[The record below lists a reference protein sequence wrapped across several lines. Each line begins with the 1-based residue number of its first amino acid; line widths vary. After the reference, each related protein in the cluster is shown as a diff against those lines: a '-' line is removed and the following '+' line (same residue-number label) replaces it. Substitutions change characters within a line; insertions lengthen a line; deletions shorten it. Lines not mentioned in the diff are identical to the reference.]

1 MCRIWAH
8 PIKLFIMSF
17 RQFVKRLFPY
27 LKSHIGK
34 LAITSILMV
43 FATALETAIPEI
55 TGQIID
61 TLFGSDRSN
70 ETAKFYSILLFG
82 TIAVSALSTLI
93 ALSSGSWI
101 SNKVILDLRVDMFSK
116 LINLPKTYFDK
127 NTTGQTLSKLTFD
140 VEQISEAASTIW
152 LDFIKSSI
160 TVIILTCYLFY
171 KNLSL
176 SLILIVLLPLVYYA
190 VKLSTKRIRDAS
202 KKVQDSMGKLT
213 HLLDENIS
221 GSDLI
226 KIYNAHSSE
235 HNKFNKIINVIRQ
248 QWFKVDLAAGLNTSI
263 VNILIGLSLALVVY
277 LSSTKLIMSAGDFL
291 AYFTAMGMLIKPA
304 KTLININKPLQ
315 QAVVAASSVFGLI
328 DEKSEEN
335 LGRDRLENIKGDI
348 TFQNVNFSYNGNGP
362 SLKNLNLNIKQGE
375 TIALVGPTGSG
386 KTTLVNLLLR
396 FYNLNDGNIFINNKD
411 IGSFEL
417 ESYRSQFSLVDQNVR
432 LFNDSITGN
441 IAFGKKEEITMKTI
455 FNAAEI
461 SNSKEF
467 IDKLENKY
475 DSEIG
480 EDGVTLSGG
489 QRQRLSIARAIAKDS
504 PVLILD
510 EATSALDSATEKLV
524 QSAINK
530 MQKGRTTIIIA
541 HRLSTIKNAD
551 RIIVLRDGE
560 IIEQGTH
567 SELIEASG
575 EYLKLTQQQ
584 R

>member
-1 MCRIWAH
+1 
-8 PIKLFIMSF
+8 MSF
-17 RQFVKRLFPY
+17 RQFVNRLFPY

-34 LAITSILMV
+34 LIITSILMV

-55 TGQIID
+55 TGQIVD
-61 TLFGSDRSN
+61 TLFGSDRSDK
-70 ETAKFYSILLFG
+70 TARFYSILLFG
-82 TIAVSALSTLI
+82 TIAISALSTLV
-93 ALSSGSWI
+93 ALGSGSWI

-116 LINLPKTYFDK
+116 LISLPKAYFDK

-176 SLILIVLLPLVYYA
+176 SVILVILLPLVYFA

-213 HLLDENIS
+213 HILDENIS

-226 KIYNAHSSE
+226 KIYHAQSSE
-235 HNKFNKIINVIRQ
+235 RNKFNKIINIIRQ

-315 QAVVAASSVFGLI
+315 QAVVAGRSVFGLI

-335 LGRDRLENIKGDI
+335 LGHDLLGEIEGDI
-348 TFQNVNFSYNGNGP
+348 SFQDVNFSYTDNSP
-362 SLKNLNLNIKQGE
+362 SLKNINLNIKQGE

-396 FYNLNDGNIFINNKD
+396 FYNLNDGNILINNKD
-411 IGSFEL
+411 ISSFEL

-432 LFNDSITGN
+432 LFNDSISGN
-441 IAFGKKEEITMKTI
+441 IAFGKKQELSMKTI
-455 FNAAEI
+455 IDAAEI

-467 IDKLENKY
+467 IDKLDNKY

-530 MQKGRTTIIIA
+530 MQKDRTMIIIA
-541 HRLSTIKNAD
+541 HRLSTIKSAD
-551 RIIVLRDGE
+551 RIIVLKDGE
-560 IIEQGTH
+560 IIEQGKH
-567 SELIEASG
+567 EDLIKSSS

-584 R
+584 T

>member
-1 MCRIWAH
+1 
-8 PIKLFIMSF
+8 MSF
-17 RQFVKRLFPY
+17 RQFVNRLFPY

-34 LAITSILMV
+34 LIITSILMV

-55 TGQIID
+55 TGQIVD
-61 TLFGSDRSN
+61 TLFGSDRSDK
-70 ETAKFYSILLFG
+70 TARFYSILLFG
-82 TIAVSALSTLI
+82 TIAISALSSLV
-93 ALSSGSWI
+93 ALGSGSWI

-116 LINLPKTYFDK
+116 LISLPKAYFDK

-176 SLILIVLLPLVYYA
+176 SVILVILLPLVYFA

-213 HLLDENIS
+213 HILDENIS

-226 KIYNAHSSE
+226 KIYHAQSSE
-235 HNKFNKIINVIRQ
+235 RNKFNKIINIIRQ

-315 QAVVAASSVFGLI
+315 QAVVAGRSVFGLI

-335 LGRDRLENIKGDI
+335 LGHDLLGEIEGDI
-348 TFQNVNFSYNGNGP
+348 SFQDVNFSYTDNSP
-362 SLKNLNLNIKQGE
+362 SLKNINLNIKQGE

-396 FYNLNDGNIFINNKD
+396 FYNLNDGNILINNKD
-411 IGSFEL
+411 ISSFEL

-432 LFNDSITGN
+432 LFNDSISGN
-441 IAFGKKEEITMKTI
+441 IAFGKKKELSMKI
-455 FNAAEI
+455 IIDASEI

-467 IDKLENKY
+467 IDKLDNKY

-530 MQKGRTTIIIA
+530 MQKDRTTIIIA
-541 HRLSTIKNAD
+541 HRLSTIKSAD
-551 RIIVLRDGE
+551 RIIVLKDGE
-560 IIEQGTH
+560 IIEQGKH
-567 SELIEASG
+567 EDLIKSSS

-584 R
+584 T